1 MDVTDTKTDDK
12 DDIDVPYTSMSS
24 NDLNALKALF
34 QQSMDHYQK
43 ILIDV
48 TALKEGDI
56 RAINLCMAEVKKDI
70 AEIDEA
76 LSQKLI
82 KDVAAT

>member
-1 MDVTDTKTDDK
+1 MSEEIA

-24 NDLNALKALF
+24 KDLHALKGLF

-43 ILIDV
+43 ILLDV

-56 RAINLCMAEVKKDI
+56 RAIHLCMNEVKKDI
-70 AEIDEA
+70 AEIEQA

-82 KDVAAT
+82 KDGTAT

>member
-1 MDVTDTKTDDK
+1 MSEQAQLEDM
-12 DDIDVPYTSMSS
+12 DVPYTSMSS
-24 NDLNALKALF
+24 KDLNDLKTLF

-56 RAINLCMAEVKKDI
+56 RAIHLCMNEVKKDL
-70 AEIDEA
+70 AEIEEA
-76 LSQKLI
+76 LAQKLI
-82 KDVAAT
+82 KDGADT

>member
-1 MDVTDTKTDDK
+1 
-12 DDIDVPYTSMSS
+12 MSS
-24 NDLNALKALF
+24 KDLNDLKTLF

-56 RAINLCMAEVKKDI
+56 RAIHLCMNEVKKDL
-70 AEIDEA
+70 AEIEEA
-76 LSQKLI
+76 LAQKLI
-82 KDVAAT
+82 KDGADT